1 MVTQKD
7 LQDLVKALN
16 TVLADLDKRVVAL
29 EEAAKQS
36 SSTTTT
42 KKVIKKT

>member
-16 TVLADLDKRVVAL
+16 TVLADLDKRVAAL
-29 EEAAKQS
+29 EESATKSAPS
-36 SSTTTT
+36 RTTR
-42 KKVIKKT
+42 KKV